1 MNELLLL
8 ISCLILIFFIKD
20 FIAVIVVICIL
31 AFLWTYFANDKS
43 YLYIYNYIVPTE
55 QKLV

>member
-55 QKLV
+55 QK

>member
-1 MNELLLL
+1 MMNELLLL

-20 FIAVIVVICIL
+20 IIVVVLVLCIL
-31 AFLWTYFANDKS
+31 SYLWTYLSSDKN

-55 QKLV
+55 QK